1 MFVKKKGFKKAD
13 HIAGRLCRKFRP
25 SVKQKQAKEHPG
37 GLTPGLNSR
46 SAAQARG
53 CLVEQT

>member
-25 SVKQKQAKEHPG
+25 SVKQKQTKEHPDC
-37 GLTPGLNSR
+37 LTPVFNSQ
-46 SAAQARG
+46 SVAHARR
-53 CLVEQT
+53 CLVNQT